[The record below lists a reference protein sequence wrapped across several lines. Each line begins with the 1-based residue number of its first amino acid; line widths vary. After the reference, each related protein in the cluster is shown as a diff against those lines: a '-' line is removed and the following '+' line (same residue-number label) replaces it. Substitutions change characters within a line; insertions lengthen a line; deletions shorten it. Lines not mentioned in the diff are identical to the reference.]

1 MAIVTIDGKDIE
13 MIANAA
19 TGIVHERIFKEDIM
33 NLSQKIGQDAAKKE
47 AARKEELEEEQEPEY
62 TEGDAL
68 AISLAKH
75 LAFTMAMQAEYLGK
89 EEKLMALGE
98 PQFIKWLTQ
107 FSNPFAIEE
116 ATEEIWGVYYGDD
129 TPTAEAKKEA
139 APQTDH

>member
-13 MIANAA
+13 MIVNAA

-33 NLSQKIGQDAAKKE
+33 NLSQKIGKE
-47 AARKEELEEEQEPEY
+47 AAEREELEEGQDPEY

-75 LAFTMAMQAEYLGK
+75 LAFTMAMQAEFLGK

-129 TPTAEAKKEA
+129 APTAEAKKEA

>member
-33 NLSQKIGQDAAKKE
+33 NLSQKIGKE
-47 AARKEELEEEQEPEY
+47 AAEREELEEGQDPEY

-75 LAFTMAMQAEYLGK
+75 LAFTMAMQAEFLGK

-107 FSNPFAIEE
+107 FSNTFAIEE
-116 ATEEIWGVYYGDD
+116 ATEDIWSVYYGDD

>member
-1 MAIVTIDGKDIE
+1 MEIVTIDGKDIE

-33 NLSQKIGQDAAKKE
+33 NLSQKIGQEAAK
-47 AARKEELEEEQEPEY
+47 KEELEEGKDPEY

-75 LAFTMAMQAEYLGK
+75 LAFTMAMQAEFLGK

-107 FSNPFAIEE
+107 FDNPFAIEE

-129 TPTAEAKKEA
+129 APTAEAKKEA

>member
-33 NLSQKIGQDAAKKE
+33 NLSQKIGQEAAK
-47 AARKEELEEEQEPEY
+47 KEELEEGQDPEY

-75 LAFTMAMQAEYLGK
+75 LAFTMAMQAEFLGK

-98 PQFIKWLTQ
+98 PQFIKWLSQ
-107 FSNPFAIEE
+107 FEDTFAIEE
-116 ATEEIWGVYYGDD
+116 ATEDIWSVYYGDD